1 MNSTLGGSVLKLLR
15 VLAWIFLPFIII
27 FVSWKKLSKVAR
39 IGGAIWAGLVLL
51 IIVIPTEEKPNVTA
65 TGETEPA
72 VSQEKAPKVEKA
84 VAVVDTKNEK
94 TDDQK
99 AKEEAKLKGKTDA
112 ASKKANQKEVSAFE
126 KSVYALEETMSPI
139 MSTYQ
144 EAMTGLGNGTV
155 DIYAVYEATENA
167 KKAADHLQSKFY
179 NLEVPESLPKDVKT
193 KLNGAT
199 SDLSTAYYSKGK
211 AFDAVLEFLDDQKP
225 SHMSK
230 FKDEIAMSDSFVMNG
245 ILKIMEAKEAVGL
258 KLDAK

>member
-1 MNSTLGGSVLKLLR
+1 MKLLR
-15 VLAWIFLPFIII
+15 ILAWIFLPFIII
-27 FVSWKKLSKVAR
+27 AVSWKKLGKVAR

-65 TGETEPA
+65 TGETEKVA
-72 VSQEKAPKVEKA
+72 TQEKVPEVEKA
-84 VAVVDTKNEK
+84 VAVVDKGTAKSDEEAEK
-94 TDDQK
+94 LEKEKK
-99 AKEEAKLKGKTDA
+99 AKEEAELKAKNA
-112 ASKKANQKEVSAFE
+112 ATKKAHQKEVLAFE

-155 DIYAVYEATENA
+155 DIYTVYEATENA

-179 NLEVPESLPKDVKT
+179 NLEVPEGLPKDVKT

-245 ILKIMEAKEAVGL
+245 ILKIMEAKEAVRL

>member
-1 MNSTLGGSVLKLLR
+1 MKLLR

-27 FVSWKKLSKVAR
+27 FVSWKKLGKVAR

-65 TGETEPA
+65 TGETEKVA
-72 VSQEKAPKVEKA
+72 TQEKVPEVEKA
-84 VAVVDTKNEK
+84 VAVVDKGTAKTDEEAEKLENEK
-94 TDDQK
+94 K
-99 AKEEAKLKGKTDA
+99 AKEEAKLKAKNDA
-112 ASKKANQKEVSAFE
+112 ATKKAHQKEVLAFE

-155 DIYAVYEATENA
+155 DIYTVYEATENA
-167 KKAADHLQSKFY
+167 KKAADHLQSQFY
-179 NLEVPESLPKDVKT
+179 KLNVPESLPKDVKE
-193 KLNGAT
+193 KLNAAT

-245 ILKIMEAKEAVGL
+245 ILKLMEAKEAVGL

>member
-1 MNSTLGGSVLKLLR
+1 MKLLR

-27 FVSWKKLSKVAR
+27 FFSWKKLGRVSR

-65 TGETEPA
+65 TGETEKVA
-72 VSQEKAPKVEKA
+72 TQEKVPEVEKA
-84 VAVVDTKNEK
+84 VAVVDKGTAK
-94 TDDQK
+94 TDEEAEKK
-99 AKEEAKLKGKTDA
+99 AKEEADLKAKNDA
-112 ASKKANQKEVSAFE
+112 ATKKAYQKEVLAFE

-155 DIYAVYEATENA
+155 DIYTVYEATENA
-167 KKAADHLQSKFY
+167 KKAADHLQSQFY
-179 NLEVPESLPKDVKT
+179 NLNVPESLPKDVKE
-193 KLNGAT
+193 KLNAAT

-245 ILKIMEAKEAVGL
+245 ILKLMEAKEAVGL